1 MIAME
6 ERSRKKSRE
15 QTLQWAQSFA
25 NELKARRPF
34 DVQENWQEIYI
45 YTLYEYNIRTKYNC
59 CMKHEFYLLN
69 DVFYIKQKNVNL
81 LFRITLYP
89 RFK

>member
-1 MIAME
+1 
-6 ERSRKKSRE
+6 
-15 QTLQWAQSFA
+15 
-25 NELKARRPF
+25 
-34 DVQENWQEIYI
+34 
-45 YTLYEYNIRTKYNC
+45 LYEYNIRTKYNC